1 MTNKNFDTVIG
12 RVKEAVGALSGNRRL
27 KDEGRVD
34 QAKGSVKNAVDKV
47 VDASRTLHRSARR
60 PRELAMRESSQPG
73 RAR

>member
-1 MTNKNFDTVIG
+1 MTNKNFDTVMG

-47 VDASRTLHRSARR
+47 ADVLTDDTSDHT
-60 PRELAMRESSQPG
+60 QN
-73 RAR
+73 